1 MTRSQRTIPPDPPE
15 ALASATPTAAP
26 AATVRYVAEDA
37 PTGYG
42 DAADRLV
49 RALRGA
55 GTRVELRGWSATAS
69 GAPPAFLPFS
79 RDELPGERAVP
90 GAPTIAHLV
99 PEHYPLVRDT
109 APPGPFVAHTVWES
123 DRLPHHWPDLLNA
136 TDLVIVPT
144 EWNREVFAAGGV
156 HVPVAVVPHVA
167 TDPAPGDR
175 GTGLGI
181 PDDHVVFYTIGR
193 WDERKAVFRTVRA
206 FLDAFTAADPVTLV
220 VKTGL
225 TIEMP
230 PGSWGAQ
237 SRLAYT
243 TAWQL
248 ASIVREHR
256 NPPHVQ
262 LEVEEW
268 SQDRIDGLHHRGDCY
283 LTLARGEG
291 WGIGAFDATA
301 YGNPV
306 IATGWGGFLEY
317 LTADDAYLVDHRLVP
332 VHHHAFAS
340 YSPDQHWAEAD
351 TQHAVEL
358 LRAVAAD
365 PDAARARARPAR
377 ERVRRDY
384 SGPTVAAQFATAL
397 SAIA

>member
-1 MTRSQRTIPPDPPE
+1 MRTLPPNPSAGA
-15 ALASATPTAAP
+15 AL
-26 AATVRYVAEDA
+26 RYVAEDA

-49 RALRGA
+49 CAVRTA
-55 GTRVELRGWSATAS
+55 GTRVEYRGWSATAL
-69 GAPPAFLPFS
+69 GAPPALLPFS
-79 RDELPGERAVP
+79 RDEQPEELAVP
-90 GAPTIAHLV
+90 GAPTVAHLV
-99 PEHYPLVRDT
+99 PEYYPLVKAT
-109 APPGPFVAHTVWES
+109 APTGPFVAHTVWES
-123 DRLPHHWPDLLNA
+123 DRLPHHWPELLNA
-136 TDLVIVPT
+136 TDTVIVPT
-144 EWNREVFAAGGV
+144 EWNREVFVAGGV

-167 TDPAPGDR
+167 AEPEPGD
-175 GTGLGI
+175 GGAGLGL
-181 PDDHVVFYTIGR
+181 PDDDVVFYTIGR

-206 FLDAFTAADPVTLV
+206 FLDAFTASDPVTLV
-220 VKTGL
+220 AKTGM

-230 PGSWGAQ
+230 PAEWGAQ

-248 ASIVREHR
+248 AAIVRDYR
-256 NPPHVQ
+256 NPARVQ
-262 LEVEEW
+262 LEVETW
-268 SQDRIDGLHHRGDCY
+268 SQDRIDGLHQRGNCY

-317 LTADDAYLVDHRLVP
+317 LTADDAYLVDHRVVP
-332 VHHHAFAS
+332 VHHQAFAS

-351 TQHAVEL
+351 TEHAVEL

-365 PDAARARARPAR
+365 PDAARQRARPAQA
-377 ERVRRDY
+377 RVVRNY
-384 SGPTVAAQFATAL
+384 SGPVVAAQCTDVLAQLA
-397 SAIA
+397 